1 MLEPRGRSDLAQ
13 KPLAAERR
21 TEVGVQDFDGDV
33 ATVPQVVGE
42 EDRRHAAGAEL
53 AIDAIPIGER

>member
-1 MLEPRGRSDLAQ
+1 MLEPRRRSDLAQ

-21 TEVGVQDFDGDV
+21 AEVGVQDLDGDV

-42 EDRRHAAGAEL
+42 ENGRHAARAEL
-53 AIDAIPIGER
+53 AIDAIAIGER